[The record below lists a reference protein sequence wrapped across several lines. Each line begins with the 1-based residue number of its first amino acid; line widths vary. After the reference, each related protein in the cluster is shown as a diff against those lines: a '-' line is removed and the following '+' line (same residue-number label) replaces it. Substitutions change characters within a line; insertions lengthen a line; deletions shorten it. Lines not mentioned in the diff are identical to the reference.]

1 MLLPDWLLGTKQ
13 DCMQHDQ
20 VAAVSTV
27 GLVLMLCAAA
37 VCCAYCCRG
46 ANTAHL
52 MNLHSLGGCNVDER
66 SKHQPQAA
74 AKMGQVKT
82 QSPY

>member
-37 VCCAYCCRG
+37 VCCA
-46 ANTAHL
+46 
-52 MNLHSLGGCNVDER
+52 
-66 SKHQPQAA
+66 
-74 AKMGQVKT
+74 
-82 QSPY
+82 